1 MSIKEILEEAL
12 NLPKGS
18 LKLKS
23 FKVNVEQEII
33 ISEAKSCITENG
45 GKK

>member
-1 MSIKEILEEAL
+1 MSIKDILEETL

-23 FKVNVEQEII
+23 FKVDIEKEMI

-45 GKK
+45 N